1 MILFASFVG
10 LLADILSLAIFVR
23 SMLSWFPGAQH
34 SAFGLILARVTDPIL
49 VPLRRVIP
57 LIGMID
63 LTPLAAIILLQ
74 VLAALVR
81 AAVL

>member
-1 MILFASFVG
+1 MTFFASFVG

>member
-23 SMLSWFPGAQH
+23 SMLSWFPGAQNN
-34 SAFGLILARVTDPIL
+34 AFGVILAQVTDPIL

-63 LTPLAAIILLQ
+63 ITPLAAIILLQ

-81 AAVL
+81 GALL